1 VTDEVGHYTITK
13 TDFLGR
19 LIEAIEPSGTTYDN
33 VYSKAVYV
41 YDALDRLVTINHSK
55 TPTGGQT
62 PTQTRT
68 FGYDG
73 YGRLASENTPE
84 GGLVTY
90 TYTANDLAQTTSNQR
105 NITVTNSYNTRNLLT
120 QTSYSDGTPA
130 ATFGYDAY
138 GARDSMTDGEGATSY
153 VYNSYRQLE
162 SETRTFTALAGKS
175 YKLSYT
181 YNQGDQLKSVNY
193 RVTAGAVPGPP
204 STRYHIGKTWA
215 PPYTVSGVVR
225 DQQSQPVPEVTITM
239 SGAGSG
245 QQTTGGSGT
254 YSFSGLGAGNYTF
267 TPSASGYVFDPSSI
281 TYPDL
286 QGSKTN
292 ADFTALTIEQTLFN
306 KTVNYDY
313 NSVGALAGV
322 GTNLIGSDPNA
333 TTNVLNTVSFRGSGA
348 LKTLHY
354 GNGRRLRMN
363 YWELRSQP
371 KGMTVD
377 RASNPSDKIIDYLY
391 EYNDAS
397 GNNNNRIRKITDNVD
412 TSYTTTYLYDD
423 YDRLTHAT
431 SPASSGYFLYDEWGN
446 LKNLSGLQINH
457 ATNASGAPATN
468 RISTAVSGSTTLT
481 HTYDAAGN
489 MTNDGTK
496 TMDYDGANRLKVV
509 NGTSS
514 TYGYD
519 GNGMRARVTD
529 NGAATFYVHSTG
541 LGQSAMEVTSAGV
554 QRAYVYSG
562 SKMVAMQATDGQFYW
577 LHTNHLGSARAM
589 TDASGNLT
597 YRGRFAPYGEA
608 ISEWSSSGNTNL
620 NKKKFTGYERDTA
633 TGLDYA
639 NARMYNNGRGRFMQ
653 PDPFDTVNCGR
664 KYMSFV
670 SDTESAPHNLNRYT
684 YVFND
689 PMNFVDPSGL
699 YGEFHSSLSPREKC
713 QFGCKILYV
722 VCGGGCFL
730 LPPPANGFCFLSC
743 TAAFID
749 CHNKCGTL

>member
-1 VTDEVGHYTITK
+1 
-13 TDFLGR
+13 
-19 LIEAIEPSGTTYDN
+19 
-33 VYSKAVYV
+33 
-41 YDALDRLVTINHSK
+41 
-55 TPTGGQT
+55 
-62 PTQTRT
+62 
-68 FGYDG
+68 
-73 YGRLASENTPE
+73 
-84 GGLVTY
+84 
-90 TYTANDLAQTTSNQR
+90 
-105 NITVTNSYNTRNLLT
+105 
-120 QTSYSDGTPA
+120 
-130 ATFGYDAY
+130 
-138 GARDSMTDGEGATSY
+138 
-153 VYNSYRQLE
+153 LE

-175 YKLSYT
+175 YKLNYT
-181 YNQGDQLKSVNY
+181 YNQGDQLRSVNY
-193 RVTAGAVPGPP
+193 RVTTGAVPGPP
-204 STRYHIGKTWA
+204 STRYHVGKTWA

-225 DQQSQPVPEVTITM
+225 DQQSQPVPEVTIAM

-254 YSFSGLGAGNYTF
+254 YSFSGLGMGNYTF

-292 ADFTALTIEQTLFN
+292 ADFTALTLEQTLYN

-313 NSVGALAGV
+313 NAVGALAGV

-333 TTNVLNTVSFRGSGA
+333 TTNVLNTVSFRASGA

-431 SPASSGYFLYDEWGN
+431 SNASSSYFLYDEWGN

-468 RISTAVSGSTTLT
+468 RISTAVSGATTLT
-481 HTYDAAGN
+481 HSYDAAGN

-496 TMDYDGANRLKVV
+496 TMDYDGANRLKAV
-509 NGTSS
+509 NGGSS
-514 TYGYD
+514 TYGHD

-529 NGAATFYVHSTG
+529 GGAAVFYVHSAV
-541 LGQSAMEVTSAGV
+541 LGQNAIEVTSAGV
-554 QRAYVYSG
+554 QRAYVYAG

-577 LHTNHLGSARAM
+577 THTNHLGNSRAM
-589 TDASGNLT
+589 TDSNGNLT
-597 YRGRFAPYGEA
+597 YKGHFAPFGQSL
-608 ISEWSSSGNTNL
+608 SEWSSSGNNNL
-620 NKKKFTGYERDTA
+620 NSKKFTGYERDAA
-633 TGLDYA
+633 TGLDFA
-639 NARMYNNGRGRFMQ
+639 NARMYNSVRGGFTTPDPVKLKSADRSRPGTLNLYSYVRNDPVNFIDPEGTELYEVFCRMVYFGDLEKWKEICVARYKSPDDRSGGGEGPDGRGGRGNQ
-653 PDPFDTVNCGR
+653 IKIKIPNAKVKTAAKEIRPGCGR
-664 KYMSFV
+664 AEFEIEWIIEDAGQGGWLIQHVIYDRDVLNADGSVKEKKT
-670 SDTESAPHNLNRYT
+670 TEFWEAWK
-684 YVFND
+684 
-689 PMNFVDPSGL
+689 VD
-699 YGEFHSSLSPREKC
+699 
-713 QFGCKILYV
+713 
-722 VCGGGCFL
+722 
-730 LPPPANGFCFLSC
+730 ANGKVEGGTDMFSPPSFGPETRGTITVTGYAKYYEGYTLLSN
-743 TAAFID
+743 FIRGGAGALAGD
-749 CHNKCGTL
+749 LLSTQDKPPGWTDENAYKHQLSVKFNCVGDGEPTEVKGSIP

>member
-1 VTDEVGHYTITK
+1 V
-13 TDFLGR
+13 
-19 LIEAIEPSGTTYDN
+19 
-33 VYSKAVYV
+33 
-41 YDALDRLVTINHSK
+41 
-55 TPTGGQT
+55 
-62 PTQTRT
+62 
-68 FGYDG
+68 
-73 YGRLASENTPE
+73 
-84 GGLVTY
+84 
-90 TYTANDLAQTTSNQR
+90 
-105 NITVTNSYNTRNLLT
+105 
-120 QTSYSDGTPA
+120 
-130 ATFGYDAY
+130 
-138 GARDSMTDGEGATSY
+138 
-153 VYNSYRQLE
+153 
-162 SETRTFTALAGKS
+162 
-175 YKLSYT
+175 
-181 YNQGDQLKSVNY
+181 
-193 RVTAGAVPGPP
+193 
-204 STRYHIGKTWA
+204 GKTFA

-245 QQTTGGSGT
+245 QQTTLSGGT
-254 YSFSGLGAGNYTF
+254 YSFSGLDMGSYTF
-267 TPSASGYVFDPSSI
+267 TPSAAGYVFDPSSI

-292 ADFTALTIEQTLFN
+292 ADFTALTIEQTLYN

-313 NSVGALAGV
+313 NAVGALAGV

-431 SPASSGYFLYDEWGN
+431 SPASSGCFLYDEWGN

-481 HTYDAAGN
+481 HSYDAAGN

-496 TMDYDGANRLKVV
+496 TMDYDGANRLKAV
-509 NGTSS
+509 NGGSS

-529 NGAATFYVHSTG
+529 GGSAVFYVHSMA
-541 LGQSAMEVTSAGV
+541 LGQNAIEVTSAGV
-554 QRAYVYSG
+554 HRTYVHVG
-562 SKMVAMQATDGQFYW
+562 GKMVAMQATDGQFYW
-577 LHTNHLGSARAM
+577 SHSNHLGSSRAM
-589 TDASGNLT
+589 TDVNGNLA
-597 YRGRFAPYGEA
+597 YRGQFAPFGGA

-620 NKKKFTGYERDTA
+620 NKKKFTGYERDEA

-639 NARMYNNGRGRFMQ
+639 NARMHNSARGRFTQ
-653 PDPFDTVNCGR
+653 PDRLGLGAANVR
-664 KYMSFV
+664 KPQ
-670 SDTESAPHNLNRYT
+670 TLNRYT
-684 YVFND
+684 YTSND
-689 PMNFVDPSGL
+689 PINFIDPTGL
-699 YGEFHSSLSPREKC
+699 DDIPFIGHPLTIYTSAPFVNS
-713 QFGCKILYV
+713 
-722 VCGGGCFL
+722 GGGVGGGGTFAPLLGNGTGDEAGGQGGGGGMEQLPILANLSTALMSRLGEAFNLLIQRIKFPTENCFKNVIEPL
-730 LPPPANGFCFLSC
+730 SIHPGFDMGKFLEYLGRGFNAYDGAGSTVPAV
-743 TAAFID
+743 
-749 CHNKCGTL
+749 GTLGTIDQVPESYIGKSVQQLFGGATRYAITAVMPGTEILTVFFNPASIQFSPGSEL